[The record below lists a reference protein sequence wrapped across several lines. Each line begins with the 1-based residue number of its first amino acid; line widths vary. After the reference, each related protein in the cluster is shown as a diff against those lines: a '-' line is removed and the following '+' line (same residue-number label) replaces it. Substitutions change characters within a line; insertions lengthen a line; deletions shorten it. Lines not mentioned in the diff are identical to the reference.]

1 MMKVYELPVGTK
13 EARGKSL
20 KAIINLGN
28 EESITSICTFK
39 EFSED
44 AILMATKNGVIKKSP
59 LSVFSNTKK
68 NGIIAIGLDEKDQ
81 LIYVNLLKPEQD
93 VILASKRGLAV
104 RTNLAKL
111 RTQGR
116 TAGGVRGMRLSEGDF
131 VTGVTIVEK
140 DSDLE
145 SVRKS
150 RVYNGKYFVLG
161 GLVPIVEK
169 NTKSRVRIE
178 ELKQRLSSPKS
189 GFGEII
195 LAFSLNS
202 QGDHTDQYVRE
213 QIKDI
218 CDKQNIKISSLGR
231 GLSTG
236 TELEYSDNDTLKNAL
251 KNRQ

>member
-1 MMKVYELPVGTK
+1 MDLIDKLSE
-13 EARGKSL
+13 
-20 KAIINLGN
+20 I
-28 EESITSICTFK
+28 FK
-39 EFSED
+39 EFPGIGERQARRFVYFLMSRTGAYNENLSSL
-44 AILMATKNGVIKKSP
+44 ILDLKKEISQCRECFRFFIIKQNNRENICDICGN
-59 LSVFSNTKK
+59 SNTDSSV
-68 NGIIAIGLDEKDQ
+68 L
-81 LIYVNLLKPEQD
+81 
-93 VILASKRGLAV
+93 
-104 RTNLAKL
+104 
-111 RTQGR
+111 
-116 TAGGVRGMRLSEGDF
+116 M
-131 VTGVTIVEK
+131 IVEK

-169 NTKSRVRIE
+169 TTKSRVRIE

-195 LAFSLNS
+195 LAFSLNP

>member
-1 MMKVYELPVGTK
+1 MDLIDKLSE
-13 EARGKSL
+13 
-20 KAIINLGN
+20 I
-28 EESITSICTFK
+28 FK
-39 EFSED
+39 EFPGIGERQARRFVYFLMSRTGAYNENLSSL
-44 AILMATKNGVIKKSP
+44 ILDLKKEISQCRECFRFFIIKQNNRENICDICGN
-59 LSVFSNTKK
+59 SNTDSSV
-68 NGIIAIGLDEKDQ
+68 L
-81 LIYVNLLKPEQD
+81 
-93 VILASKRGLAV
+93 
-104 RTNLAKL
+104 
-111 RTQGR
+111 
-116 TAGGVRGMRLSEGDF
+116 M
-131 VTGVTIVEK
+131 IVEK

-169 NTKSRVRIE
+169 TTKSRVRIE
-178 ELKQRLSSPKS
+178 ELKQRLSSPKP

-195 LAFSLNS
+195 LAFSLNP